1 MKQAPFT
8 LCVCALSLAFAAA
21 LAGLCFVLLGTPA
34 PLPLPERPA
43 ARLLDEGWAAA
54 LPGESIRNVL
64 YFEISC
70 INFLLKCFLL
80 FSFHKH

>member
-34 PLPLPERPA
+34 PLPLVAHLPPA
-43 ARLLDEGWAAA
+43 
-54 LPGESIRNVL
+54 
-64 YFEISC
+64 
-70 INFLLKCFLL
+70 
-80 FSFHKH
+80 